1 MFFSFAYLSWVEKK
15 QQDLDYNKNW
25 WSIYFD
31 NPKNDSFD
39 FFIENHSNVENFHWE
54 VYVEKNKTYE
64 SDIALPKGETK
75 KFPIT
80 VSDIKDKRITIRVS
94 GNDKIKELYKI
105 ISQ

>member
-1 MFFSFAYLSWVEKK
+1 MLSSFAYLSWTEKQ
-15 QQDLDYNKNW
+15 QQDLDYGKDW
-25 WSIYFD
+25 WSAYFE

-39 FFIENHSNVENFHWE
+39 FFIENHSEIKNFHWE

-64 SDIALPKGETK
+64 SDAQLSKGEIK

-80 VSDIKDKRITIRVS
+80 VSDIKDKRITIKIS
-94 GNDKIKELYKI
+94 GNNEIREIYKI